1 MIQGRTLS
9 KVVMEI
15 RLIPWDLTSDDLE
28 GLKSRS
34 YFLTPNMWKMATVTM
49 LDITEVVDTGH
60 RLYFGWPCGVKG
72 QGHNPLTQNISKTVT
87 DTRLDPRGALTC
99 RTNRL
104 SIGAVTFDLGW
115 PWGSKIKVKLLDV
128 KYVKKR
134 QQLRCWT
141 HRLHFGWPWE
151 VKGQGHKRDG
161 NCDRHVWI
169 YASRVNWRNC

>member
-1 MIQGRTLS
+1 MLDRTEITQKAHGLHFGWPSQVRGQGHNPLIRNISKRLTDRTFDPREDSS

-28 GLKSRS
+28 GLKSWS

-87 DTRLDPRGALTC
+87 DTRLDPREHLHVGPTGFRLT
-99 RTNRL
+99 
-104 SIGAVTFDLGW
+104 
-115 PWGSKIKVKLLDV
+115 LDD
-128 KYVKKR
+128 
-134 QQLRCWT
+134 
-141 HRLHFGWPWE
+141 PE
-151 VKGQGHKRDG
+151 GQK
-161 NCDRHVWI
+161 
-169 YASRVNWRNC
+169 SRSNFLTSNM